1 MACRLVLTQ
10 GMKQALAAWKVG
22 EEPVGAKRNKRAC
35 AEAGRAGAVP
45 PAHASLKLDEF
56 CPHPNAGTFASHLTP
71 LLPQLGTP
79 GTEGKGY
86 CLLPGFGDH
95 KVLHH
100 LPLQGQGLQGKEKI
114 RLISL
119 PPPTQTLPGT
129 CSPGMSSAWPGWGPD
144 GPSVPRRR
152 PSASDSAERPPLEVS
167 APWK

>member
-71 LLPQLGTP
+71 SSLSLGHQ
-79 GTEGKGY
+79 GRRGK
-86 CLLPGFGDH
+86 DT
-95 KVLHH
+95 V
-100 LPLQGQGLQGKEKI
+100 
-114 RLISL
+114 
-119 PPPTQTLPGT
+119 
-129 CSPGMSSAWPGWGPD
+129 SSRALAITRFSIICRCRDRVCKG
-144 GPSVPRRR
+144 RRR
-152 PSASDSAERPPLEVS
+152 
-167 APWK
+167 